1 MSQNHS
7 GPALKRVLG
16 LTLLVFYGLG
26 VTVGAGIFALIG
38 EILGLAGD
46 HAPLA
51 FLAAGIVAAGT
62 ARAFA
67 LLSRRYPRA
76 AGEALYAT
84 RGFGPLAGQ
93 VAGFGVTATGI
104 ISSAVISLA
113 FANYV
118 GTLIPIPTELILLIL
133 LFTVAIVA
141 AIGVRESVM
150 VAAAITIIEIGTL
163 LVIATVGAPTLFDTT
178 VVSRLAALPASLD
191 ALQVTL
197 AAAAVAFFAF
207 IGFEDIVNMAEE
219 TPNPERHLGPAIA
232 ITLAVTVALYVAI
245 AAIAAA
251 VPDRPAISESP
262 APLADLFAGLT
273 GASPAPISVMAAIAM
288 VNGILVQVVM
298 ASRVVYGMARE
309 GLLPAWLGAIAPK
322 RRTPIRAT
330 IIVTAIIAALS
341 LAAPLLTLAQASGYV
356 TLFVFTLVNLSLFK
370 LASRSDWPGPRQQR
384 LWGLLG
390 AILAGGLLAFEI
402 IRQLTS

>member
-7 GPALKRVLG
+7 GPSLKRVLG

-51 FLAAGIVAAGT
+51 FLAAGIVAAST

-93 VAGFGVTATGI
+93 IAGFGVMATGI

-118 GTLIPIPTELILLIL
+118 GTLIPISTELILLIL
-133 LFTVAIVA
+133 LFTVAVIA

-150 VAAAITIIEIGTL
+150 VAAVITIVEIGTL
-163 LVIATVGAPTLFDTT
+163 LVIATVGAPTLFDAT
-178 VVSRLAALPASLD
+178 VVSRLATLPASLD

-232 ITLAVTVALYVAI
+232 ITLAVTVALYVVI

-330 IIVTAIIAALS
+330 VIVTAIIAALS

-390 AILAGGLLAFEI
+390 AILAGGLLTFEI
-402 IRQLTS
+402 IRQLTN

>member
-7 GPALKRVLG
+7 GPSLKRVLG

-51 FLAAGIVAAGT
+51 FLAAGIVAAST

-93 VAGFGVTATGI
+93 IAGFGVMATGI

-133 LFTVAIVA
+133 LFTVAVIA

-150 VAAAITIIEIGTL
+150 VAAVITIVEIGTL
-163 LVIATVGAPTLFDTT
+163 LVIATVGAPTLFDAT
-178 VVSRLAALPASLD
+178 VVSRLATLPASLD

-232 ITLAVTVALYVAI
+232 ITLAVTVALYVVI

-262 APLADLFAGLT
+262 APLAELFAGLT

-309 GLLPAWLGAIAPK
+309 GLLPGWLGAIAPK

-330 IIVTAIIAALS
+330 VIVTAIIAALS

-390 AILAGGLLAFEI
+390 AILAGGLLTFEI
-402 IRQLTS
+402 IRQLTN